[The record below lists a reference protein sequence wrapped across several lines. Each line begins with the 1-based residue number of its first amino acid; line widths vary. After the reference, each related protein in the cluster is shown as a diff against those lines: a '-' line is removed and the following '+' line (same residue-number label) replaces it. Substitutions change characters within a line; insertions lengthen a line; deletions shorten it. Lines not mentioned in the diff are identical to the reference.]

1 MNKDAI
7 KAGLHTRSQVL
18 GAAHVATSMNT
29 DDFSKPL
36 EELVSEYCW
45 HEIWNRPGLD
55 RRTRSAINVAM
66 LTALN
71 RPQQLKLHIQG
82 AINNGLSKQE
92 VQEILLQTAVYCGV
106 PAGMDAFKAARL
118 AFAELETQSLEP
130 SAGGTDHA

>member
-7 KAGLHTRSQVL
+7 EAGLKTRSQVL
-18 GAAHVATSMNT
+18 GAAHVAASMT
-29 DDFSKPL
+29 ADDFSKPL

-71 RPQQLKLHIQG
+71 RPQQLKLHVKG
-82 AINNGLSKQE
+82 AIKNGLSRRE

-106 PAGMDAFKAARL
+106 PAGMDAFKAARDAL
-118 AFAELETQSLEP
+118 AELEAQPAPT
-130 SAGGTDHA
+130 SAGSTNHA